1 MAEQARLYLVDGS
14 GYIFRAYHS
23 LPPMTRPDGT
33 PVNAVYGFTNMLM
46 KLLADMDADHVA
58 VIFDK
63 ARVSF
68 RNEIY
73 PQYKAHR
80 PDPPE
85 DLIPQFALIREA
97 VRAFNIPC
105 IDREGFEADDLI
117 ATYARRAAEE
127 GAQVTIVSSDK
138 DLMQLVRDKVA
149 MFDPMKNKTIGPE
162 EVLEKFG
169 VPPNKVVDVQS
180 LAGDSVDNVPGVP
193 GIGIKTAAQ
202 LINEYGDLETLLARA
217 GEIKQPKR
225 RQNLLDHAEGARIS
239 NQLVR
244 LREDVE
250 VTETL
255 ADFAVAEPDA
265 ETLAAFLTE
274 NGFKSILAKVSAIAG
289 EAAALAA
296 GAPLS
301 PASAKDDYTL
311 VTTID
316 ALKGWIA
323 EASRIGTVAIDT
335 ETDSLKARSA
345 TLVGVSLAIAPGK
358 ACYIP
363 FAHRSSK
370 PEGLDLDGTGG
381 ADAVENI
388 PREEALALL
397 AGLLADPSVLKVG
410 HNLKYDLHVLAN
422 AGITDVAPI
431 DDSIVLSYVLDGA
444 SHGHGMDELAQLHLD
459 RTTVKF
465 EEVCGKGKSQI
476 TFDQV
481 PLDQALTYAAE
492 DADITLRLYQFL
504 RERLIKERMVRIH
517 ETLDRPMI
525 RILADMEDKGIKVD
539 ALRLKALS
547 GDFAKRMTDLEKEVH
562 QLAGEEFN
570 VGSPKQ
576 LGEILFGKLGLK
588 GGKKSKKTGAWST
601 DAQVLDTLAAEGH
614 ELPVKVLE
622 WRQYSKLKSTYT
634 DALVEEIDP
643 RDGRVH
649 TNYGLTITTT
659 GRLSSNDPNLQN
671 IPIRSEAGRM
681 IREAFVAEPGHKLI
695 SADYSQIEL
704 RLVAH
709 EAGIKALRQAFA
721 EGKDIHA
728 ITASQVFGVPV
739 EGMDPMV
746 RRQAKAINFGII
758 YGISAHGLAQQLS
771 VSRGEAA
778 AFIDAY
784 FKQFP
789 EIRDYMEAVKEK
801 ARKDGFVTTPLGR
814 RIPIPGINDKNP
826 MTRAFGERQAINAP
840 IQGGAAD
847 IIKRAMIRMPKAL
860 AGAGL
865 KTTMLLQV
873 HDELIFE
880 APEAEVE
887 TALVLVKREMENA
900 VVLTDERGATTVPLE
915 VEAGVADS
923 WAEAH

>member
-33 PVNAVYGFTNMLM
+33 PVNAVYGFTTMLM

-68 RNEIY
+68 RNDIY

-117 ATYARRAAEE
+117 ATYAKRAAAE

-138 DLMQLVRDKVA
+138 DLMQLVRDGVA
-149 MFDPMKNKTIGPE
+149 MLDPMKNKAIGPD
-162 EVLEKFG
+162 EVMEKFG
-169 VPPNKVVDVQS
+169 VAPDKVVDVQS

-193 GIGIKTAAQ
+193 GIGVKTAAQ

-225 RQNLLDHAEGARIS
+225 RQSLIEHAEAARVS
-239 NQLVR
+239 HQLVR
-244 LREDVE
+244 LRDDVE

-255 ADFAVAEPDA
+255 ADFALADPDA

-274 NGFKSILAKVSAIAG
+274 NGFKSILAKVAAVAG
-289 EAAALAA
+289 EAAVAA
-296 GAPLS
+296 GAPMAT
-301 PASAKDDYTL
+301 PTAVADDYAL
-311 VTTID
+311 VTTIAD
-316 ALKGWIA
+316 LKAWVA
-323 EASRIGTVAIDT
+323 EATRLGLVAIDT

-345 TLVGVSLAIAPGK
+345 TLVGVSLATAPGK

-363 FAHRSSK
+363 FAHGSK
-370 PEGLDLDGTGG
+370 RPEGLDLDGTGG
-381 ADAVENI
+381 AAAVENI
-388 PREEALALL
+388 PREEALVVL
-397 AGLLADPSVLKVG
+397 AGLLADPGVLKVG

-422 AGITDVAPI
+422 AGLTDIAPI
-431 DDSIVLSYVLDGA
+431 DDTIVLSYVLDGA
-444 SHGHGMDELAQLHLD
+444 AHGHGMDELAELHLG
-459 RTTVKF
+459 RTTVKY
-465 EEVCGKGKSQI
+465 EDVCGKGKGQI

-481 PLDQALTYAAE
+481 PLDKALDYAAE
-492 DADITLRLYQFL
+492 DADVTLRLYHFL
-504 RERLIKERMVRIH
+504 RARLLSERMVRVH
-517 ETLDRPMI
+517 ETLDRPMV
-525 RILADMEDKGIKVD
+525 RVLTDMEARGIKVD
-539 ALRLKALS
+539 AARLKALS
-547 GDFAKRMTDLEKEVH
+547 GDFAKRMGDLEDEIHV
-562 QLAGEEFN
+562 LAGHPFN
-570 VGSPKQ
+570 IASPKQ
-576 LGEILFGKLGLK
+576 LGEVLFDEMGLK

-601 DAQVLDTLAAEGH
+601 DAQVLDQLAAEGH
-614 ELPVKVLE
+614 DLPVKVLE
-622 WRQYSKLKSTYT
+622 WRQYAKLKGTYT

-649 TNYGLTITTT
+649 TTYGLTITTT

-671 IPIRSEAGRM
+671 IPVRSDAGRM

-709 EAGIKALRQAFA
+709 VADIKALRQAFA

-758 YGISAHGLAQQLS
+758 YGISAHGLAQQLG
-771 VSRGEAA
+771 VSRGEAG

-789 EIRDYMEAVKEK
+789 EIRAYMERVKEQ
-801 ARKDGFVTTPLGR
+801 ARTDGFVTTPLGR
-814 RIPIPGINDKNP
+814 RIPIPQINDKNP

-860 AGAGL
+860 RDAGL
-865 KTTMLLQV
+865 NTQMLLQV
-873 HDELIFE
+873 HDELILE

-887 TALVLVKREMENA
+887 TAVALVKREMENA
-900 VVLTDERGATTVPLE
+900 VVLVDENGRPTVPLE
-915 VEAGVADS
+915 VDTGVADS